1 MHLSSLVARPR
12 IAARLR
18 QAPDVTRVSHVAT
31 VALACV
37 ALATA
42 APRLP
47 AQIVRGTV
55 VEDATRAPVP
65 GAVVVLLDAG
75 GRGVGRAFTDEGGR
89 FAVAAGGA
97 GRFAVRS
104 QRIGFRSTTTAPF
117 ELGAG
122 ELRELR
128 IAASAVPVRLADV
141 RVREGKR
148 CDVRPAEGRA
158 AHALWEEVRK
168 ALDAAD
174 LAAEQRMMSVSIEQY
189 TRLLDPSLRE
199 TRAVSRRARAG
210 VSERPFTSAPAADL
224 AANGYVRPQS
234 DTTVFYAPDAAVLL
248 SAEFL
253 DGHCF
258 GVREGERGSGLVG
271 LTFEPVRARRPDVRG
286 VLWLDEASGALRH
299 MEYEYTGVRFP
310 SSREPFGGHVEFRRM
325 PNGAW
330 IVQRWWIRMPV
341 VAIDGRPAPA
351 GPMSVP
357 GVSGQE
363 RGREQLIGV
372 REDGGEVVTAFVAPG
387 RGAGEIAAVVLGDA
401 ARVTAVADTL
411 HAAQPAVSARVDA
424 ALPLG
429 ALPTES
435 APDGGGFEARRRLG
449 RGVFMDR
456 DAIARRAP
464 ARVSDLFRAIAGV
477 RIELRDGDAI
487 VHITDQRRAAEGA
500 RNRSRGMDVRTMADD
515 TSRRDVFDGRR
526 AGEAVSRVT
535 GECVVSYWLDGLP
548 FQPLRGTLDLELRPE
563 TLAAV
568 ELYRTASE
576 VPERFRRGADA
587 CGAIVLWRRPGA
599 R

>member
-18 QAPDVTRVSHVAT
+18 QAPDATRVARVAT
-31 VALACV
+31 AALACA
-37 ALATA
+37 ALATV

-75 GRGVGRAFTDEGGR
+75 GSVVARAFTDEGGR

-117 ELGAG
+117 DLAAG

-128 IAASAVPVRLADV
+128 VIASASVVRLADV
-141 RVREGKR
+141 RVREEKR

-174 LAAEQRMMSVSIEQY
+174 LASEQRMMSVSIEQY
-189 TRLLDPSLRE
+189 SRVMDPGARE
-199 TRAVSRRARAG
+199 TRAVTRRARAG
-210 VSERPFTSAPAADL
+210 VSERPFSSAPAADL
-224 AANGYVRPQS
+224 AANGYVRPQA
-234 DTTVFYAPDAAVLL
+234 DTTIFYAPDAAVLL

-258 GVREGERGSGLVG
+258 GVRAGRDGLVG
-271 LTFEPVRARRPDVRG
+271 LTFEPVGARRPDVRG
-286 VLWLDEASGALRH
+286 VLWLEEASGALRH
-299 MEYEYTGVRFP
+299 MDYEYTGVRFP
-310 SSREPFGGHVEFRRM
+310 PSREPFGGHIEFRRM

-330 IVQRWWIRMPV
+330 IVQRWWIRMPIV
-341 VAIDGRPAPA
+341 VVDGSPNVAR
-351 GPMSVP
+351 PMSVA
-357 GVSGQE
+357 GVSDG
-363 RGREQLIGV
+363 RGPREQLFGV
-372 REDGGEVVTAFVAPG
+372 REDGGEVVSAFVAPG
-387 RGAGEIAAVVLGDA
+387 RGASELAALVLADSARLLALAATLDA
-401 ARVTAVADTL
+401 ARPTAAL
-411 HAAQPAVSARVDA
+411 RVDA

-435 APDGGGFEARRRLG
+435 APDGGGFEPRRRLG

-456 DAIARRAP
+456 ETIARRAP

-487 VHITDQRRAAEGA
+487 VHITDPRRASEGA

-526 AGEAVSRVT
+526 AGEAVSRAN
-535 GECVVSYWLDGLP
+535 GECAVSYWLDGLP

-563 TLAAV
+563 TVAAV

-576 VPERFRRGADA
+576 VPERFRRGGDA
-587 CGAIVLWRRPGA
+587 CGAIIIWRRPGE